1 MIKIAPSILSA
12 DFARLGCQ
20 VKAAEEGGADY
31 LHVDVMDG
39 YFVPNITVG
48 PLVVQACKRA
58 TKLPIDVHLMI
69 REPERYIDSFIE
81 AGANIITVHAEAT
94 PHVHRALQLIR
105 ESGARAGLAV
115 NPLTPL
121 SVFRDALPYCDLAL
135 VMTVNPGF
143 GGQQFIESSLKR
155 ILTLADWREELNPY
169 CEIEVDGGIS
179 AKTAPQVVE
188 AGATVL
194 VAGTNIF
201 SGIDSIQN
209 NIAALRQAIAG

>member
-1 MIKIAPSILSA
+1 M
-12 DFARLGCQ
+12 R
-20 VKAAEEGGADY
+20 AAEEGGADY

-48 PLVVQACKRA
+48 PLVVQACKRV

-81 AGANIITVHAEAT
+81 AGANVITVHAEAT

-121 SVFRDALPYCDLAL
+121 NVFQDALPYCDLAL

>member
-1 MIKIAPSILSA
+1 M
-12 DFARLGCQ
+12 
-20 VKAAEEGGADY
+20 KAAEEGGADY

-48 PLVVQACKRA
+48 PLVVQACKRV

-81 AGANIITVHAEAT
+81 AGASIITVHAEAT
-94 PHVHRALQLIR
+94 PPLHRALQLIR

-121 SVFRDALPYCDLAL
+121 NVFQDALPYCDLAL

>member
-1 MIKIAPSILSA
+1 M
-12 DFARLGCQ
+12 
-20 VKAAEEGGADY
+20 KAAEEGGADY

>member
-1 MIKIAPSILSA
+1 M
-12 DFARLGCQ
+12 
-20 VKAAEEGGADY
+20 KAAEEGGADY

-39 YFVPNITVG
+39 YFVPNITIG
-48 PLVVQACKRA
+48 PLVVQACKRV

-94 PHVHRALQLIR
+94 PHAHRAMQLIR

-121 SVFRDALPYCDLAL
+121 NVFQDALPYCDLAL

-179 AKTAPQVVE
+179 AKTAPLVVE

-209 NIAALRQAIAG
+209 NIAALRQAIAS

>member
-1 MIKIAPSILSA
+1 
-12 DFARLGCQ
+12 